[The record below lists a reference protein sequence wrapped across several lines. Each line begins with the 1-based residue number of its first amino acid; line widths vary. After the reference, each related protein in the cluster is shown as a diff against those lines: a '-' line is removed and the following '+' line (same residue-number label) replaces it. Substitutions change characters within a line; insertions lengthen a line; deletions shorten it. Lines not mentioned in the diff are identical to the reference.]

1 MGDPKK
7 QRKKYSTPSHPWRKS
22 RIDSERIILTDY
34 GLKNHKEIW
43 KFSSRLKRFTTQ
55 AKKLIAAT
63 SEQAKK
69 EELQLKDKL
78 FKLGIIHNKT
88 IKPEDILNLTIQDV
102 LNRRLQ
108 TLVYKQGLA
117 KSVNQ
122 ARQFIIHGH
131 IFVNGNKVTIP
142 SYMVTKDEEHKII
155 FNPSSKISSLEHPE
169 RINKTETHKEIKNE
183 KS

>member
-1 MGDPKK
+1 MGDPKR
-7 QRKKYSTPSHPWRKS
+7 QRKKYSTPSHPWQKS
-22 RIDSERIILTDY
+22 RIESEKIIKRDY
-34 GLKNHKEIW
+34 GLKNKKEIW
-43 KFSSRLKRFTTQ
+43 KFGSRLKRFTTQ

-63 SEQAKK
+63 SEQSKK

-88 IKPEDILNLTIQDV
+88 IKAEDILNLTIQDV

-108 TLVYKQGLA
+108 TFVYKQGLA
-117 KSVNQ
+117 KSVKQ

-142 SYMVTKDEEHKII
+142 SYIVTKDEESKII

-169 RINKTETHKEIKNE
+169 RIPKNEAHKEIKNE
-183 KS
+183 RT